1 MSLRCKL
8 KFHAFTETDEF
19 NRTTCERCGTRLPKA
34 IRVLSPEEL
43 EGRQLIRRKTKGAPK
58 WK

>member
-8 KFHAFTETDEF
+8 NFHAFTETDEF

-43 EGRQLIRRKTKGAPK
+43 EGRQLIRRKTRGQR
-58 WK
+58 